1 MFHLAS
7 ALQNTPSVKPG
18 DNIILSRWGNVLILK
33 INLHLFVQNPA
44 ENYNTIVGRVKRIAM
59 MLNDWQPLHS
69 FLKWPL
75 GFLISSTSFS
85 HFDHFID
92 WLSTNCWISKKKI
105 KKLYFGRL
113 YKKNNYFQRQNSILA
128 RIFGLWCRIGDFY
141 RKLCLTHITRRAC
154 HDANIAPWL
163 LLANRLRLEASSED
177 PISQVTI
184 FSRCAGWRWRV
195 GQMIP
200 PVTSCSSGRTLWTPG
215 QGSFPFW
222 SRQ

>member
-1 MFHLAS
+1 MTKGWAKWKYWSKSGQNCTNLMFHLAS
-7 ALQNTPSVKPG
+7 ALQNTPGVKPG

-105 KKLYFGRL
+105 MKLYFGRL
-113 YKKNNYFQRQNSILA
+113 YKKITTSKDKIASWPGFLASGALQNW
-128 RIFGLWCRIGDFY
+128 GL
-141 RKLCLTHITRRAC
+141 L
-154 HDANIAPWL
+154 
-163 LLANRLRLEASSED
+163 S
-177 PISQVTI
+177 
-184 FSRCAGWRWRV
+184 
-195 GQMIP
+195 
-200 PVTSCSSGRTLWTPG
+200 
-215 QGSFPFW
+215 
-222 SRQ
+222 